1 MVQRKD
7 NIFPKFYTKEQ
18 QETNRKIL
26 KLFSELCQSPYDH
39 EETSKKTKEALD
51 ECLNQTK
58 TTTYISDVEK
68 VSMSYS
74 ETASQITQ
82 FIVSPKSHQITMF
95 DEMLI
100 VDEIGLLGNLGG
112 LLGLFVGF
120 SIFGYVSIVLDA
132 IVDGTRPEGCTN
144 PSA

>member
-1 MVQRKD
+1 MS
-7 NIFPKFYTKEQ
+7 NNETKF
-18 QETNRKIL
+18 
-26 KLFSELCQSPYDH
+26 
-39 EETSKKTKEALD
+39 
-51 ECLNQTK
+51 
-58 TTTYISDVEK
+58 
-68 VSMSYS
+68 
-74 ETASQITQ
+74 QITQ

-132 IVDGTRPEGCTN
+132 IVDGTKPDCCTN

>member
-1 MVQRKD
+1 M
-7 NIFPKFYTKEQ
+7 
-18 QETNRKIL
+18 
-26 KLFSELCQSPYDH
+26 
-39 EETSKKTKEALD
+39 KTKEALN

-58 TTTYISDVEK
+58 TTTYISNVEK
-68 VSMSYS
+68 VIMSNN
-74 ETASQITQ
+74 ETKFQITQ

-95 DEMLI
+95 DEMLL

-120 SIFGYVSIVLDA
+120 SIFGYASIVLDA
-132 IVDGTRPEGCTN
+132 IVDGTKPDCCTN

>member
-1 MVQRKD
+1 M
-7 NIFPKFYTKEQ
+7 Y
-18 QETNRKIL
+18 
-26 KLFSELCQSPYDH
+26 
-39 EETSKKTKEALD
+39 
-51 ECLNQTK
+51 
-58 TTTYISDVEK
+58 
-68 VSMSYS
+68 
-74 ETASQITQ
+74 
-82 FIVSPKSHQITMF
+82 

-132 IVDGTRPEGCTN
+132 IVDGIRPDCCKN

>member
-1 MVQRKD
+1 
-7 NIFPKFYTKEQ
+7 
-18 QETNRKIL
+18 
-26 KLFSELCQSPYDH
+26 
-39 EETSKKTKEALD
+39 
-51 ECLNQTK
+51 
-58 TTTYISDVEK
+58 
-68 VSMSYS
+68 MSYS
-74 ETASQITQ
+74 ETASQVTQ

>member
-1 MVQRKD
+1 M
-7 NIFPKFYTKEQ
+7 
-18 QETNRKIL
+18 
-26 KLFSELCQSPYDH
+26 
-39 EETSKKTKEALD
+39 
-51 ECLNQTK
+51 
-58 TTTYISDVEK
+58 SDVEK

-82 FIVSPKSHQITMF
+82 FIVRPKSNQITMF

-120 SIFGYVSIVLDA
+120 SIFGYVSIILDA
-132 IVDGTRPEGCTN
+132 IVDGTRPDCCTN

>member
-1 MVQRKD
+1 
-7 NIFPKFYTKEQ
+7 
-18 QETNRKIL
+18 
-26 KLFSELCQSPYDH
+26 
-39 EETSKKTKEALD
+39 
-51 ECLNQTK
+51 
-58 TTTYISDVEK
+58 
-68 VSMSYS
+68 
-74 ETASQITQ
+74 
-82 FIVSPKSHQITMF
+82 MF

-132 IVDGTRPEGCTN
+132 IVDKTRPDCCTN

>member
-1 MVQRKD
+1 
-7 NIFPKFYTKEQ
+7 
-18 QETNRKIL
+18 
-26 KLFSELCQSPYDH
+26 
-39 EETSKKTKEALD
+39 
-51 ECLNQTK
+51 
-58 TTTYISDVEK
+58 
-68 VSMSYS
+68 MSYNL
-74 ETASQITQ
+74 TAYQIRITQ

-95 DEMLI
+95 DEMFI

-132 IVDGTRPEGCTN
+132 IVDGKRPDCCTN

>member
-1 MVQRKD
+1 MS
-7 NIFPKFYTKEQ
+7 NNETKF
-18 QETNRKIL
+18 
-26 KLFSELCQSPYDH
+26 
-39 EETSKKTKEALD
+39 
-51 ECLNQTK
+51 
-58 TTTYISDVEK
+58 
-68 VSMSYS
+68 
-74 ETASQITQ
+74 QITQ

>member
-1 MVQRKD
+1 M
-7 NIFPKFYTKEQ
+7 
-18 QETNRKIL
+18 
-26 KLFSELCQSPYDH
+26 
-39 EETSKKTKEALD
+39 KTKEALN

-58 TTTYISDVEK
+58 TTTYISNVEK
-68 VSMSYS
+68 VIMSNN
-74 ETASQITQ
+74 ETKFQITQ

-95 DEMLI
+95 DEMLL

-120 SIFGYVSIVLDA
+120 SIFGYASIVLDA
-132 IVDGTRPEGCTN
+132 IVDGTRPDCCTN

>member
-1 MVQRKD
+1 M
-7 NIFPKFYTKEQ
+7 
-18 QETNRKIL
+18 
-26 KLFSELCQSPYDH
+26 
-39 EETSKKTKEALD
+39 KTKEALN

-68 VSMSYS
+68 VIMLNN
-74 ETASQITQ
+74 ETKFQITQ

-132 IVDGTRPEGCTN
+132 IVDGTKPDCCTN

>member
-1 MVQRKD
+1 MS
-7 NIFPKFYTKEQ
+7 NNETKF
-18 QETNRKIL
+18 
-26 KLFSELCQSPYDH
+26 
-39 EETSKKTKEALD
+39 
-51 ECLNQTK
+51 
-58 TTTYISDVEK
+58 
-68 VSMSYS
+68 
-74 ETASQITQ
+74 QITQ

-120 SIFGYVSIVLDA
+120 SIFGYASIVLDA
-132 IVDGTRPEGCTN
+132 IVDGTRPDCCRN